1 MCVMVYLMCYIDEN
15 LTCFTKRSRKKKI
28 WQNSWHESES
38 VEIVIWCSF
47 GSLRWWTKCELIKS
61 GNLRFQDPLGSLLF
75 VSTHKLCVTF
85 VCVWSHNSSVES
97 AHAYKRIWWYSFVS
111 TKPIYRV
118 FMMWC
123 DIRAV
128 PSPIATIPVN
138 NVKNLTRTYHIRSW
152 IHILR

>member
-15 LTCFTKRSRKKKI
+15 LTCFTKRSRKKRYDRI
-28 WQNSWHESES
+28 ADMSQNPLKL
-38 VEIVIWCSF
+38 SF
-47 GSLRWWTKCELIKS
+47 GVRSDRYVGEQNVSWSSRETYVSKILSARSC
-61 GNLRFQDPLGSLLF
+61 LF
-75 VSTHKLCVTF
+75 PHINCVLHL
-85 VCVWSHNSSVES
+85 CVWSHNSSVES

-111 TKPIYRV
+111 TKPIYRA